1 MLELKEEVKG
11 VATTY
16 PLLTNGDL
24 IKSQTVS
31 DNTLTISEGIP
42 TEEMRGNPNMTFI
55 DEGNLYQVRSM

>member
-16 PLLTNGDL
+16 PLLTNDDL

-31 DNTLTISEGIP
+31 DNSLHTMEETPAKHWTWP
-42 TEEMRGNPNMTFI
+42 TQEK
-55 DEGNLYQVRSM
+55 L

>member
-31 DNTLTISEGIP
+31 DNTVGSSDGTP
-42 TEEMRGNPNMTFI
+42 KT
-55 DEGNLYQVRSM
+55 